1 MPTNKTKNFFRVP
14 AEDFK
19 KIPGSP
25 IAYWAS
31 DELFTIFLKLP
42 TVKEFAFAGIG
53 MRTGDNERFL
63 RHWFE
68 VSFLNI
74 LLDCSSVQCQI
85 QMQRKWIPYNKGGSF
100 RKWYGNNDYV
110 VNWLNDGYEIKENT
124 RRIYPQLG
132 DNLGWKISNEQ
143 YYYKPGITWS
153 GVGQSDFGCRCYKN
167 GFIFDSGANGLFV
180 YDEKDHYFFAGC
192 LNSNVVNHILKILN
206 PTVNTGS
213 GTINQVP
220 IPKFMLKKSAVSLLV
235 KNNLIISMEDWNS
248 HETSWDFQNN
258 PLIDAQKRCKGKGK
272 IHSAYLQLRDEWRRS
287 SEEMRRLEVENNRIF
302 IEAYGLQDELSPE
315 VPWDEITLT
324 CNPWYRYGKSP
335 KADSRDGKEWLE
347 STSDLPISDNWGI
360 EHGGRIIVM
369 PPVVKMKSCF
379 MPFNQILEIRLLQDT
394 IKELFSYAVGCM
406 FGRYSLD
413 VQGLAYAGGEWDA
426 SKYTT
431 FPADPD
437 NIIPIC
443 DDEYFKDDLIG
454 RFVKFIETVFGRES
468 LEDNLNFIANALGG
482 RGTAR
487 EVIRRYFCNDFFAD
501 HCKMYQKRPIYWLF
515 DSGKKG
521 GFRALIYMHRYQ
533 PSTLATLRTDYVH
546 EQQDRY
552 RTAIADLASRVDN
565 ARGSEKVKLSK
576 QLAQLREQAEETRI
590 YEEKIHHLADQM
602 ISIDLDDG
610 VKHNYAIFQDVL
622 AKIK

>member
-1 MPTNKTKNFFRVP
+1 MTTDKIKRLFHVT

-25 IAYWAS
+25 IGYWIGSKMLRCLDGKNPLDNSFSFREGIHTA
-31 DELFTIFLKLP
+31 DNDRFLKL
-42 TVKEFAFAGIG
+42 
-53 MRTGDNERFL
+53 
-63 RHWFE
+63 WFE
-68 VSFLNI
+68 ISFI
-74 LLDCSSVQCQI
+74 QI
-85 QMQRKWIPYNKGGSF
+85 VFNAACYNDIDTRGKYVPYNKGGEF
-100 RKWYGNNDYV
+100 RKWYGNNEYV
-110 VNWLNDGYEIKENT
+110 IGFNREKRDEMATLKGHVRPSQSLYFQEG
-124 RRIYPQLG
+124 G
-132 DNLGWKISNEQ
+132 
-143 YYYKPGITWS
+143 TWS
-153 GVGQSDFGCRCYKN
+153 SVSSGSFGIRYYPGGYLFDAGGQVAVGDDIHSCIAY
-167 GFIFDSGANGLFV
+167 
-180 YDEKDHYFFAGC
+180 
-192 LNSNVVNHILKILN
+192 LNSSLFSAISVITM
-206 PTVNTGS
+206 P
-213 GTINQVP
+213 TINFKCGVIKTLP
-220 IPKFMLKKSAVSLLV
+220 D
-235 KNNLIISMEDWNS
+235 LIIKSDIIRFSALSLEEISHNDWDS
-248 HETSWDFQNN
+248 FETSWDFQNN
-258 PLIDAQKRCKGKGK
+258 PLIDAQKRCEEKAK
-272 IHSAYLQLRDEWRRS
+272 IYSSYFQLREEWRKS
-287 SEEMRRLEVENNRIF
+287 CEEMRRLEVENNRIF

-347 STSDLPISDNWGI
+347 STSDLPISDNWGL

-394 IKELFSYAVGCM
+394 IKELLSYAVGCM

-413 VQGLAYAGGEWDA
+413 VQGLAYAGGAWDA

-431 FPADPD
+431 FPVDLD

-487 EVIRRYFCNDFFAD
+487 EIIRRYFRNDFFAD

-546 EQQDRY
+546 EQQERY
-552 RTAIADLASRVDN
+552 RTAIADLAPRVDN
-565 ARGSEKVKLSK
+565 ASGSEKVKLSK
-576 QLAQLREQAEETRI
+576 QLAALREQAEETRI